1 LKKLINY
8 FINLKIKVKIKY
20 IQIDKGVFLVLRYF
34 IKIVISALLIFA
46 ISEASKKFTAFGA
59 LIASLPLT
67 SIIAII
73 WLYNDTHDV
82 NKIANLSLNIFWF
95 VIPSLLFFL
104 LLPIFLTKFN
114 LNFFVSI
121 VLSSSATIVFYF
133 IFATVLS
140 KFNIK
145 I

>member
-1 LKKLINY
+1 MNFSINRR
-8 FINLKIKVKIKY
+8 LRERIKY
-20 IQIDKGVFLVLRYF
+20 TQSDGGFLLRYF
-34 IKIVISALLIFA
+34 IKILVSAILIFL

-82 NKIANLSLNIFWF
+82 SKIANLSWNIFWF
-95 VIPSLLFFL
+95 VIPSLLFFI

-114 LNFFVSI
+114 LNFFISML
-121 VLSSSATIVFYF
+121 LSSSVTIVFYF
-133 IFATVLS
+133 IFAKILS
-140 KFNIK
+140 KFNIQ

>member
-1 LKKLINY
+1 MNF
-8 FINLKIKVKIKY
+8 FINRRLKERIKY
-20 IQIDKGVFLVLRYF
+20 TQSDGGFLLRYF
-34 IKIVISALLIFA
+34 IKILVSAILIFL

-82 NKIANLSLNIFWF
+82 SKIANLSWNIFWF
-95 VIPSLLFFL
+95 VIPSLLFFI

-114 LNFFVSI
+114 LNFFVSML
-121 VLSSSATIVFYF
+121 LSSSVTIIFYF
-133 IFATVLS
+133 IFAKILS
-140 KFNIK
+140 KFNIQ

>member
-1 LKKLINY
+1 MPTNY
-8 FINLKIKVKIKY
+8 FINLKQKVRIKY
-20 IQIDKGVFLVLRYF
+20 TLNNGGFFLRYF

-46 ISEASKKFTAFGA
+46 ISEASKRFTAFGA

-73 WLYNDTHDV
+73 WLYNDTHDIS
-82 NKIANLSLNIFWF
+82 KIANLSWNIFWF
-95 VIPSLLFFL
+95 VIPSLLFFI

-114 LNFFVSI
+114 LNFFLSM

-133 IFATVLS
+133 IFARLLS
-140 KFNIK
+140 KFNIQ

>member
-1 LKKLINY
+1 MNC
-8 FINLKIKVKIKY
+8 FINRRLRERIKY
-20 IQIDKGVFLVLRYF
+20 IQSNGGFLLRYF

-82 NKIANLSLNIFWF
+82 SKIANLSWNIFWF
-95 VIPSLLFFL
+95 VIPSLIFFI

-114 LNFFVSI
+114 LNFFVSML
-121 VLSSSATIVFYF
+121 LSSSATIVFYF
-133 IFATVLS
+133 IFAKILS
-140 KFNIK
+140 KFNIQ

>member
-1 LKKLINY
+1 MNFSINRR
-8 FINLKIKVKIKY
+8 LRERIKY
-20 IQIDKGVFLVLRYF
+20 TQSDGGFLLRYF
-34 IKIVISALLIFA
+34 IKILVSAILIFL

-82 NKIANLSLNIFWF
+82 SKIANLSWNIFWF
-95 VIPSLLFFL
+95 VIPSLLFFI

-114 LNFFVSI
+114 LNFFVSML
-121 VLSSSATIVFYF
+121 LSSSVTIVFYF
-133 IFATVLS
+133 IFAKILS
-140 KFNIK
+140 KFNIQ

>member
-1 LKKLINY
+1 M
-8 FINLKIKVKIKY
+8 
-20 IQIDKGVFLVLRYF
+20 FLVLRYF
-34 IKIVISALLIFA
+34 IKIIISALLIFA